1 MPWHQT
7 DSPQAIAIAPDSG
20 VGQDGVTIAAIL
32 TVSVFRERLHQT
44 PSCPGHTAHDY
55 AAFNAALLL
64 GVDAQRA

>member
-7 DSPQAIAIAPDSG
+7 DSPQAIAIAPDG

-32 TVSVFRERLHQT
+32 TVSVSRERLHQT
-44 PSCPGHTAHDY
+44 PFRPGDTAHDY